1 MPRIL
6 RIFNRM
12 IVGGPVLN
20 ASYLTRYLQ
29 PEFETLMVVG
39 PKDPHEQ
46 DASYL
51 AQKLGIEVHTIPEM
65 GRSVSALSDVQALL
79 KLRQLIRTFRPDV
92 VHTHAAKPGALG
104 RVAAASM
111 GVPAI
116 VHTYHG
122 HVFHSYF
129 NRFKTE
135 LAIRTE
141 RWLARHT
148 HAIIAIS
155 PQQQQELVQDFR
167 IAPAHKFRQIHLGL
181 DLDPFTR
188 QQVEKRTA
196 FRASFGLAPD
206 EVAIGIIG
214 RLVPVKNHDLFL
226 QGLYHVLRHSTQ
238 RVKAFIIGDGETRG
252 RLEAVAASM
261 GIAFS
266 GHTDAVHPHPLV
278 FASWRKD
285 MDTVMAGLD
294 IVALTSF
301 NEGTPVSLIEAQAAG
316 KAIVAT
322 RVGGVADVVADN
334 ASALLCA
341 VGDVPGFGAHLLR
354 LVEDASLRLQ
364 IGGHSRQRVL
374 EQFGYQ
380 RMVRETADLYH
391 HLLDQKKPHVVLQ
404 TKARTA
410 G

>member
-1 MPRIL
+1 
-6 RIFNRM
+6 M

-20 ASYLTRYLQ
+20 ASYLTRYLS

-51 AQKLGIEVHTIPEM
+51 ARQLGIEVHTIPEM
-65 GRSVSALSDVQALL
+65 GRSVHAWSDVQALVR
-79 KLRQLIRTFRPDV
+79 LRQLIKTFRPDV

-129 NRFKTE
+129 NRFKTGMV
-135 LAIRTE
+135 IQTE

-167 IAPAHKFRQIHLGL
+167 IAPAHKFHQIPLGL
-181 DLDPFTR
+181 DLDPFTH
-188 QQVEKRTA
+188 QQTEKRAA
-196 FRASFGLAPD
+196 FRRSFGLAAD

-226 QGLYHVLRHSTQ
+226 EGLRHVLTHST
-238 RVKAFIIGDGETRG
+238 RKVKAIIIGDGETRG
-252 RLEAVAASM
+252 HLEALAAQM

-266 GHTDAVHPHPLV
+266 RHTDAVHPHPLV

-285 MDTVMAGLD
+285 MDAVMAGLD

-322 RVGGVADVVADN
+322 RVGGVADVAVADG
-334 ASALLCA
+334 SALLSEVA
-341 VGDVPGFGAHLLR
+341 DRAGFGANLLR
-354 LVEDASLRLQ
+354 LVEDDALRRRL
-364 IGGHSRQRVL
+364 GGHSSRRVL
-374 EQFGYQ
+374 RQFGYQ

-391 HLLDQKKPHVVLQ
+391 HLLDQKKSHVFLQ
-404 TKARTA
+404 TKARTNR
-410 G
+410 